1 MILYLQKIIK
11 SQRKL
16 YLIILFILTILS
28 ALEFVLLGIYSSFTD
43 LSNLYFIILR
53 LISAIAI
60 FISFFLTLMINNYFI
75 ENKYE
80 EFSIILLSGCRTK
93 NIIEYIVLQF
103 GMLFVLADIMGF
115 AVGYILMFM
124 INHIQSYYF
133 NYSIVTIAF
142 SYAGILLCKMIYVF
156 MINFSKF
163 IRIKLNIA
171 DYITRHTSLTS
182 QKQYFSGRLL
192 ANQTHQFPLGALFSS
207 GVAVLLLILS
217 IQGLFDYQNG
227 SLLPVYFMCFLLGE
241 VMMINTTIPL
251 VFDFLHDRYLM
262 KAPKMIMI
270 LANIMHLSKV
280 LVSLINILA
289 CVIPV
294 CLSNF
299 FFGIMNDEILA
310 VTMICFYILLIMI
323 SLSFVLRFQVYLPS
337 IETDIATLKA
347 IGYHYSQLIFIY
359 NGVVAGFMI
368 IVVIFPLML
377 YSLLLYRTYLL
388 SYISISIVL
397 ILIISYLTVFT
408 LLAFYM
414 LHAYHQTVKEA
425 YYDVK
430 YLNRSE

>member
-156 MINFSKF
+156 MINFGKF

-192 ANQTHQFPLGALFSS
+192 ANQTHQFPLGGCHGGS
-207 GVAVLLLILS
+207 GTGTADEPASPDRKGLHGAVLQAEEKRRLYHAESSALVLPDEP
-217 IQGLFDYQNG
+217 GNRG
-227 SLLPVYFMCFLLGE
+227 CESLRCGGNHELCHRMAGEHGRRQCFLDG
-241 VMMINTTIPL
+241 NAGA
-251 VFDFLHDRYLM
+251 R
-262 KAPKMIMI
+262 
-270 LANIMHLSKV
+270 
-280 LVSLINILA
+280 
-289 CVIPV
+289 
-294 CLSNF
+294 
-299 FFGIMNDEILA
+299 
-310 VTMICFYILLIMI
+310 
-323 SLSFVLRFQVYLPS
+323 LPS
-337 IETDIATLKA
+337 VERGKRRQ
-347 IGYHYSQLIFIY
+347 SQR
-359 NGVVAGFMI
+359 
-368 IVVIFPLML
+368 PL
-377 YSLLLYRTYLL
+377 S
-388 SYISISIVL
+388 
-397 ILIISYLTVFT
+397 
-408 LLAFYM
+408 
-414 LHAYHQTVKEA
+414 
-425 YYDVK
+425 D
-430 YLNRSE
+430 

>member
-93 NIIEYIVLQF
+93 NIIEYIILQF

-156 MINFSKF
+156 MINFGKF

-171 DYITRHTSLTS
+171 ED
-182 QKQYFSGRLL
+182 
-192 ANQTHQFPLGALFSS
+192 
-207 GVAVLLLILS
+207 
-217 IQGLFDYQNG
+217 
-227 SLLPVYFMCFLLGE
+227 C
-241 VMMINTTIPL
+241 
-251 VFDFLHDRYLM
+251 
-262 KAPKMIMI
+262 
-270 LANIMHLSKV
+270 
-280 LVSLINILA
+280 SLIRHI
-289 CVIPV
+289 
-294 CLSNF
+294 NF
-299 FFGIMNDEILA
+299 LWA
-310 VTMICFYILLIMI
+310 
-323 SLSFVLRFQVYLPS
+323 
-337 IETDIATLKA
+337 
-347 IGYHYSQLIFIY
+347 
-359 NGVVAGFMI
+359 
-368 IVVIFPLML
+368 L
-377 YSLLLYRTYLL
+377 Y
-388 SYISISIVL
+388 
-397 ILIISYLTVFT
+397 F
-408 LLAFYM
+408 
-414 LHAYHQTVKEA
+414 HQGWR
-425 YYDVK
+425 YYCWF
-430 YLNRSE
+430 